1 MSEEV
6 EANVPVFLSFNSLG
20 VKIGDRE
27 ILRNVSGKV
36 HPGEL
41 LAVMGP
47 SGSGKTTLLNILAGR
62 MSPESGEILLNGTQ
76 LNKKLKKVICY
87 VLQEDIFFANLTLR
101 ETLTFSA
108 MLRLPDALSKAE
120 KLQKVDQIVDNLD
133 IRKCLDTKIGSPF
146 ERGLSGGEK
155 KRANIGSELITNPSL
170 IYLDEPTSG
179 LDSSNALN
187 LVKTLKSF
195 AAREKKT
202 VVTTIHQPSSQIFY
216 MFDKVLLLCGGQ
228 VAYYGK
234 ASRVL
239 DFFESVGL
247 VCDAHFNPADFIL
260 EKVTEGEEIQER
272 IVQGWAERQKRRQK
286 YPAISTEH
294 GPRRS
299 DTPSPIPQND
309 DKDRSQN
316 MPNETSPKDGQQKA
330 TEELKNKEY
339 VSGHCTTDDPE
350 KENETSPPA
359 DRSSESTEEMV
370 AADCLNEQEDV
381 LRLEDEGGFSS
392 VEMLEEEKER
402 RSGNGHV
409 PSGGDE
415 LPSGTSESSN
425 LLASNP
431 KPSVSKTLWRNVRD
445 SFTKSSDHL
454 PQVHSEVLVP
464 AADVN
469 VAVVSYKRSTS
480 RDYFKVDVHDDDED
494 HSALYSDIST
504 SWATSFWT
512 QFTVLLLRTFK
523 QSKPDILSKLDLA
536 QNLLLALI
544 SGLIW
549 FQLPY
554 KEQSIED
561 RYSLLFFVVVYWMFS
576 PLFQALLSFP
586 SERSVV
592 NKERAAGYYRLSAY
606 YLAKLCSE
614 LPLVLCQPTLFY
626 TAVYWMTGLNRSEAF
641 LGNLFVLLLTA
652 ITGQSVGLCIGAT
665 VMNFKKSVVVCA
677 VYGLTCMLLGGF
689 YQKNIPSW
697 LSWFQYTAF
706 LKYSYEASLAI
717 EFGNS
722 PSFSCSTIDSS
733 YGRCQN
739 NGTSIEG
746 TDILERLNVTR
757 SVGENIAVLL
767 CFIVIFRI
775 LTYLS
780 LRYLQKPK

>member
-133 IRKCLDTKIGSPF
+133 IRKCLDT
-146 ERGLSGGEK
+146 REK

-216 MFDKVLLLCGGQ
+216 MFDKVLLLCGG
-228 VAYYGK
+228 
-234 ASRVL
+234 
-239 DFFESVGL
+239 
-247 VCDAHFNPADFIL
+247 
-260 EKVTEGEEIQER
+260 
-272 IVQGWAERQKRRQK
+272 QKRRQK

-722 PSFSCSTIDSS
+722 PSF
-733 YGRCQN
+733 R
-739 NGTSIEG
+739 
-746 TDILERLNVTR
+746 
-757 SVGENIAVLL
+757 
-767 CFIVIFRI
+767 
-775 LTYLS
+775 
-780 LRYLQKPK
+780 